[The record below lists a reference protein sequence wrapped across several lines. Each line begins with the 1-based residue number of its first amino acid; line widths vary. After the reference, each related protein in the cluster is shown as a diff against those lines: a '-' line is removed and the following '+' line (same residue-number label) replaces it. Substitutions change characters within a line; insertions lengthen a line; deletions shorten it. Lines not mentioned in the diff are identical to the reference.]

1 MPKIQLSLIALNSF
15 NLISELLNLLNLILL
30 LVSIRWSCHW
40 FKKLKTRKIQNFKK
54 YKIFFSKLK
63 EKKRTEGNLFSYQEK
78 FIQPLINPNQIHST
92 KTQTIAEIHSTK
104 IQTMA
109 EIHSIQNPIN
119 LNQNWDMHNFWG
131 RKYKYLEKIRYNYF
145 YGNKIKFWLLLM
157 NHRV

>member
-1 MPKIQLSLIALNSF
+1 MQPSSLPKIQLSLIALNSF

-78 FIQPLINPNQIHST
+78 FIQPPINPNQIHST
-92 KTQTIAEIHSTK
+92 KTQTIAET
-104 IQTMA
+104 
-109 EIHSIQNPIN
+109 HSIQNPIN